1 MAKKTIADLHD
12 LNGKRVLVRVDFNVA
27 IKPKLPATRDEAVIS
42 DDTRIRA
49 ALPTILDLLAKNAR
63 VILMSHLGRPDG
75 QVVEGLRMDVV
86 AKRLSELLNKP
97 VRKVDDCV
105 GPEVDA
111 AVAAMQPGDVLMLEN
126 VRFHAEEES
135 KDDAVRLPF
144 AQQLAK
150 LGDVYVNDAF
160 GTAHRD
166 HASTASIA
174 RFLHPAVAGFLLAK
188 EIETLGKALDNPA
201 RPFVTILGGAK
212 VKDKL
217 KLINNMIG
225 KVDTLLIGG
234 GMAYTFFKAMGY
246 EIGNSLLDADRIDA
260 VKQLMEK
267 AKGSSTQLV
276 LPLDVV
282 VTSMPIDQ
290 VLAQKSGEG
299 IPTRVVDVDQ
309 IPAGWEGLDIGPKSI
324 ALFKESIKTARLVV
338 WNGPVG
344 LFENPAFAQGTAAIA
359 DELASTDAFTI
370 IGGGDSAAAVTQMGY
385 ADKMGFISTGGGASL
400 EFLEGAPLPGVVALD
415 DK

>member
-1 MAKKTIADLHD
+1 MAKKTIDDLQNLH
-12 LNGKRVLVRVDFNVA
+12 GQRVLVRVDFNVA

-49 ALPTILDLLAKNAR
+49 ALPTIRKLMGDGAK

-86 AKRLSELLNKP
+86 AKRLSELLGKP
-97 VRKVDDCV
+97 VAKVDDCV
-105 GPEVDA
+105 GPDVA
-111 AVAAMQPGDVLMLEN
+111 AAIAAMQPGDVLMLEN

-144 AQQLAK
+144 AQQLAA

-174 RFLHPAVAGFLLAK
+174 RFLHPSVAGYLLGR
-188 EIETLGKALDNPA
+188 EIETLGKALGHPE
-201 RPFVTILGGAK
+201 RPFVAILGGAK

-217 KLINNMIG
+217 KLINNLIG
-225 KVDTLLIGG
+225 QVDVLLIGG
-234 GMAYTFFKAMGY
+234 GMAYTFFKAQGF
-246 EIGNSLLDADRIDA
+246 EIGLSLLDPDRIDA
-260 VKQLMEK
+260 VKGMMEK
-267 AKGSSTQLV
+267 AAGSTTQLV
-276 LPLDVV
+276 LPVDILIAQEPVDTAETRI
-282 VTSMPIDQ
+282 VTPD
-290 VLAQKSGEG
+290 A
-299 IPTRVVDVDQ
+299 
-309 IPAGWEGLDIGPKSI
+309 IPADWEGLDIGPKTI
-324 ALFKESIKTARLVV
+324 ALFKEHIKNAKLVV

-344 LFENPAFAQGTAAIA
+344 LFEVPAFAQGTNSIA
-359 DELASTDAFTI
+359 EALANTDAFTI

-385 ADKMGFISTGGGASL
+385 ADKMSFISTGGGASL
-400 EFLEGAPLPGVVALD
+400 EFLEGTPLPGVVALD